1 MTSGS
6 MSRPDNIEDD
16 TQDAFV
22 LALLLTVVC
31 PPEMDPKI
39 LRATALRLAMQL
51 DEPERDEGF
60 ARADAQLEILAARL
74 EAGDFNPP
82 TGERT

>member
-1 MTSGS
+1 
-6 MSRPDNIEDD
+6 MSPPENIEDD

-31 PPEMDPKI
+31 PPEMNPKL

-60 ARADAQLEILAARL
+60 ARAEAQLETLAARL
-74 EAGDFNPP
+74 RAGDFDPP
-82 TGERT
+82 TTGERT